1 MKRVLILIISIFTS
15 WNIAEA
21 QEAYQQAELFNRLAK
36 EANASYKNT
45 IDGLIEKV
53 LERI

>member
-21 QEAYQQAELFNRLAK
+21 QEAYQQAESFNRLAK
-36 EANASYKNT
+36 EVIREMKDLMPYNY
-45 IDGLIEKV
+45 I
-53 LERI
+53 